1 MIKQNC
7 HSHFNIDWNVEKYE
21 YVLLLLCTFCIRS
34 CKTILK
40 NHHSKIAIRHYSI
53 SEQNLEL
60 STLHLSSINRIIHF
74 KACTI
79 GAGIYLHFY
88 LHLILSENCIDSLK
102 SHLYSS
108 SKFSF
113 SLYSLITKSKIN
125 SIHSLNHQVK
135 QSSRDTCTSDSAQCG
150 I

>member
-1 MIKQNC
+1 MYYFSC
-7 HSHFNIDWNVEKYE
+7 APS
-21 YVLLLLCTFCIRS
+21 VLEVVRLY
-34 CKTILK
+34 
-40 NHHSKIAIRHYSI
+40 SKIIIQKLQLGTTQFLNS
-53 SEQNLEL
+53 NLEL